1 MTNQNNRGRTFWDL
15 IAEHSKMTFT
25 LILILIAIILLLVFN
40 GYTLKSNF
48 LTLEPEKKLNNKN
61 IQTFDTAVTVKKES
75 FNTSQVVSKQ
85 LVNNANSNILNEQK
99 KINQYEK
106 LNNSNPTVSVTSNNQ
121 SGGITANQVNI
132 GAVPRNLDEKTQN
145 QLLGILKKKNE
156 LIGIS
161 SVMGDSEAFKYAN
174 QINDFLKS
182 QGYTKV
188 EGVSQSVFNKPIMG
202 QFINKDSI
210 GFKIV
215 IGTKLD

>member
-40 GYTLKSNF
+40 RYTFKSNF
-48 LTLEPEKKLNNKN
+48 LTLEPEKKINNEN
-61 IQTFDTAVTVKKES
+61 VQTFDTAVTIKKEAFS
-75 FNTSQVVSKQ
+75 TSQVIAKQ
-85 LVNNANSNILNEQK
+85 LVNNAKSNILKEQK
-99 KINQYEK
+99 KINKYEK
-106 LNNSNPTVSVTSNNQ
+106 LNNNNPTVSVISNNQ

-132 GAVPRNLDEKTQN
+132 GAVPRNLDDKTQN

-156 LIGIS
+156 PIDIS

-188 EGVSQSVFNKPIMG
+188 EGVSQSVFSKPVIG